1 MPRDLTGCGRY
12 PPQPAH
18 KPIAFYSAVR
28 LGDKAA
34 LGSIMADD
42 PYFVTQDNGAGGPA
56 HFATTYKQLDM
67 LAHLVEDLGA
77 EVNQADDRGLTPLH
91 RAAYLAHYD
100 G

>member
-12 PPQPAH
+12 PPQPRH

-28 LGDKAA
+28 LGDKAQLA
-34 LGSIMADD
+34 AVMAAD
-42 PYFVTQDNGAGGPA
+42 PYFVTQDNGAGAPA
-56 HFATTYKQLDM
+56 HFAATYKQLDM

-77 EVNQADDRGLTPLH
+77 HVNQGDDRGFTPLH
-91 RAAYLAHYD
+91 RAAYLAHYE